1 VHADCRRVH
10 NKAISQL
17 RSCIM
22 PTRISKGL
30 VMPTPSQAISQEWGT
45 AHVLL
50 GCLFELRHAAVG
62 PAVPVTP
69 DAGRW
74 GPVERLLHIF
84 SSTNFSTKSRSA
96 CQCEGGYPTD
106 LRICVGGSTLI
117 FPICC
122 GDVFFLHLATIFFWA
137 FERVTSLWQ
146 CDGQALTAFHQ
157 HIFASIC
164 IAIFFYLVGWI
175 GEGWMH

>member
-1 VHADCRRVH
+1 
-10 NKAISQL
+10 
-17 RSCIM
+17 
-22 PTRISKGL
+22 
-30 VMPTPSQAISQEWGT
+30 MPTPSQAISQEWGT

-106 LRICVGGSTLI
+106 LRICVGGV
-117 FPICC
+117 P
-122 GDVFFLHLATIFFWA
+122 
-137 FERVTSLWQ
+137 
-146 CDGQALTAFHQ
+146 
-157 HIFASIC
+157 
-164 IAIFFYLVGWI
+164 
-175 GEGWMH
+175 